1 MTLTTNIYF
10 STQHFPKEEIFGL
23 TAQMRRSAIS
33 IPSNIAEGFGRNS
46 NKEYLRFL
54 NVSMASLFELQTQL
68 EISKNI
74 EYLTEQEFNKL
85 YEDSREL
92 ERMLAP
98 STTCSLGLSEAST
111 LTRQPWY
118 NPWLH
123 SLSRV
128 VNSANQTLSAWLKV
142 LI

>member
-1 MTLTTNIYF
+1 MSSFRNLHIWQKAMTLTTNIYF

-92 ERMLAP
+92 ERMLVAFI
-98 STTCSLGLSEAST
+98 
-111 LTRQPWY
+111 
-118 NPWLH
+118 N
-123 SLSRV
+123 
-128 VNSANQTLSAWLKV
+128 KV
-142 LI
+142 RERD